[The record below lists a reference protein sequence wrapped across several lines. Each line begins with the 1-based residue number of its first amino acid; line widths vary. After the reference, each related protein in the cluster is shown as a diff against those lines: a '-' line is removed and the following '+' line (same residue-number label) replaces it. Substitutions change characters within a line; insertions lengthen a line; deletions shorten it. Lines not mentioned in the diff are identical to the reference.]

1 MHWSFNPAVPLTEKN
16 FKGEVEIKTGKIA
29 EMKISTKFI
38 CADGNAVDS
47 KCQTESD
54 KLPIIQ

>member
-1 MHWSFNPAVPLTEKN
+1 MHWSFNPAVPFTEKN

-38 CADGNAVDS
+38 CARRNA
-47 KCQTESD
+47 
-54 KLPIIQ
+54 